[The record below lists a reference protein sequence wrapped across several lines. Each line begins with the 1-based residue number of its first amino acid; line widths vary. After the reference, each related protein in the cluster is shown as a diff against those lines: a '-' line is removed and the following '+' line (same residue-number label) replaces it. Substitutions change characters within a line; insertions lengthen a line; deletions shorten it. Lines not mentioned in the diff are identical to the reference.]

1 MEIVKIPRM
10 EKQDYDRLIRD
21 NYMSRIAFRGEE
33 FPYMAPFLYVFDGRY
48 LYFLPTKYGKKI
60 ELYKNDPSVIVEIEQ
75 YAPDLSS
82 YHFVTLQGELAE
94 VTGEDAKRAIK
105 ERFVARIKEKR
116 ISKKFLAALGHSPAE
131 PVEALLHGDRTLVW
145 KLTNV
150 REIVALKN
158 P

>member
-1 MEIVKIPRM
+1 MEIVKIPKM
-10 EKQDYDRLIRD
+10 EKPDYDRLIRE
-21 NYMSRIAFRGEE
+21 NCMSRIAFRGEE

-48 LYFLPTKYGKKI
+48 LYFLPTKYGKKM
-60 ELYKNDPSVIVEIEQ
+60 ELFNKDPSVVVEIEQ
-75 YAPDLSS
+75 YAPDLST

-94 VTGEDAKRAIK
+94 VTGEDAKRAIR
-105 ERFVARIKEKR
+105 ERFVQRIREKG
-116 ISKKFLAALGHSPAE
+116 ISNVFLAALGHSPAE
-131 PVEALLHGDRTLVW
+131 PVEALAQGDRTLVW